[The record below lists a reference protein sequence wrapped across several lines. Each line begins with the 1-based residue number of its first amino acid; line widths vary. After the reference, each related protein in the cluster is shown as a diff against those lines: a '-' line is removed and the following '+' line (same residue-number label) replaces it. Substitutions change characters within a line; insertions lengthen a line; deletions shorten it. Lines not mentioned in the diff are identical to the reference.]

1 MPRPEWLP
9 CLSKLLLIYLHM
21 SALDVLKIVAGSFW
35 HIALGVSRFSAHGFS
50 WICMNLSHLCVR
62 PGNLDK
68 LPHGLIFTSSGFKS
82 TLPKQP
88 YPYVYIYI
96 YSDTYIYM
104 CICTYIH
111 TYTYLCIYTC
121 ISIADNWMIW
131 LSTSTN
137 LHLVGTLRSLV
148 CTQGDGELSHLSQW
162 GLVTL
167 TQLTRFIPFHP
178 VSIELKGKLWTE
190 TPDVEMCFAYCT
202 IAAVSRK
209 LQELVWANGGPKP
222 EFFFAYK
229 VI

>member
-21 SALDVLKIVAGSFW
+21 SALDVLEIVAGSFW

-96 YSDTYIYM
+96 YSDTYIHM
-104 CICTYIH
+104 CICMYIH

-131 LSTSTN
+131 LSTLN
-137 LHLVGTLRSLV
+137 
-148 CTQGDGELSHLSQW
+148 
-162 GLVTL
+162 
-167 TQLTRFIPFHP
+167 QLTPGRYASKPCVHPRWRGVEPFKSMRAGHTDAVNPFHP
-178 VSIELKGKLWTE
+178 VS
-190 TPDVEMCFAYCT
+190 
-202 IAAVSRK
+202 SRFHR
-209 LQELVWANGGPKP
+209 A
-222 EFFFAYK
+222 
-229 VI
+229 